1 MEIKTILIIG
11 FGSIGKRHLKI
22 IKKIRPKIKVN
33 LLLRPISLKQIKDQ
47 KLLNKT
53 FTNIKDALDEGA
65 DAAIIASPANLHIE
79 HSIEVLKAKIPV
91 LIEKPISNNLGNCSE
106 LKKLMQSN
114 NCLVTVGYVLR
125 HSKILNKFKEIINES
140 HIGKSL
146 YAEIK
151 CGSYL
156 PDWRKDKDYRES
168 VSAKSS
174 LGGGVLLELSHEINY
189 ANWLFGPFKNMKSI
203 LINSKNLDINV
214 EDIAKII
221 AINDN
226 NFLVNIH
233 LDFCSDSNERY
244 CKIYG
249 TLGFINLDF
258 NNHLITIKKNNSKET
273 IKIKVDENYND
284 MYVNQINDFLNCIEN
299 NSNPIVTI
307 DDALDTLKL
316 ISESNRDKL

>member
-1 MEIKTILIIG
+1 MKIKTILIIG
-11 FGSIGKRHLKI
+11 FGSIGRKHLKI
-22 IKKIRPKIKVN
+22 IKKIRPSIKVN
-33 LLLRPISLKQIKDQ
+33 ILVRQISLNKVKDE
-47 KLLNKT
+47 KLVNKT

-65 DAAIIASPANLHIE
+65 DAAIVASPASLHIE
-79 HSIEVLKAKIPV
+79 HSMEILKANIPV
-91 LIEKPISNNLGNCSE
+91 LIEKPISDNLRNCSE
-106 LKKLMQSN
+106 LKELMRSN

-146 YAEIK
+146 HAELK
-151 CGSYL
+151 CSSYL
-156 PDWRKDKDYRES
+156 PKWRKDIDYRES

-189 ANWLFGPFKNMKSI
+189 ANWLFGPLKNVKSI
-203 LINSKNLDINV
+203 STNTEHLDINV

-221 AINDN
+221 AINDTN
-226 NFLVNIH
+226 LLVNIH

-244 CKIYG
+244 CKLYG

-258 NNHLITIKKNNSKET
+258 NKQIIIIKKNNSKQPF
-273 IKIKVDENYND
+273 KIKVDENYND
-284 MYVNQINDFLNCIEN
+284 MYINQMNNFLNCIEN
-299 NSNPIVTI
+299 QMNPIVTI
-307 DDALDTLKL
+307 DDAIDTLKL

>member
-11 FGSIGKRHLKI
+11 FGSIGRRHLKI
-22 IKKIRPKIKVN
+22 IKKIRPAIKVN
-33 LLLRPISLKQIKDQ
+33 ILLRPISLKKIKDQ
-47 KLLNKT
+47 KLVNKT

-65 DAAIIASPANLHIE
+65 DAAIVASPANLHIE

-91 LIEKPISNNLGNCSE
+91 LIEKPISDNLKNCSE
-106 LKKLMQSN
+106 LKQIMKSN

-146 YAEIK
+146 YTEIK

-156 PDWRKDKDYRES
+156 PEWRKDIDYRES
-168 VSAKSS
+168 VSANTS
-174 LGGGVLLELSHEINY
+174 LGGGVFLELSHEINY
-189 ANWLFGPFKNMKSI
+189 ANWLFGPFKNIKSI
-203 LINSKNLDINV
+203 SINSEHLDINV

-221 AINDN
+221 AINN
-226 NFLVNIH
+226 NNLLVSIH
-233 LDFCSDSNERY
+233 LDFCSASNERY
-244 CKIYG
+244 CKLYG

-258 NNHLITIKKNNSKET
+258 NNHLITIKKNDSKET
-273 IKIKVDENYND
+273 LKIEVDENYND

-299 NSNPIVTI
+299 HSNPIVTI

>member
-11 FGSIGKRHLKI
+11 FGSIGRRHLKI
-22 IKKIRPKIKVN
+22 IKKIRPAIKVN
-33 LLLRPISLKQIKDQ
+33 ILIRPISLKKIKDQ

-65 DAAIIASPANLHIE
+65 DAAIIASPANLHIK

-91 LIEKPISNNLGNCSE
+91 LIEKPISDNLKNCSE
-106 LKKLMQSN
+106 LKQIMKNN
-114 NCLVTVGYVLR
+114 NCLATVGYVLR
-125 HSKILNKFKEIINES
+125 HSKILNKFKKIINES

-146 YAEIK
+146 YTEIK

-156 PDWRKDKDYRES
+156 PEWRKDIDYRES
-168 VSAKSS
+168 VSANSS
-174 LGGGVLLELSHEINY
+174 LGGGVILELSHEINY
-189 ANWLFGPFKNMKSI
+189 ANWLFGPFKNIKSI
-203 LINSKNLDINV
+203 SFNSEHLDINV

-221 AINDN
+221 AINKN
-226 NFLVNIH
+226 NLLVSIH
-233 LDFCSDSNERY
+233 LDFCSASNERY
-244 CKIYG
+244 CKLYG
-249 TLGFINLDF
+249 SLGFINLDF
-258 NNHLITIKKNNSKET
+258 NNQLITIKKNDSKET
-273 IKIKVDENYND
+273 IKIEVDENYND
-284 MYVNQINDFLNCIEN
+284 MYVNQMNDFLNCIEN

>member
-1 MEIKTILIIG
+1 
-11 FGSIGKRHLKI
+11 
-22 IKKIRPKIKVN
+22 
-33 LLLRPISLKQIKDQ
+33 
-47 KLLNKT
+47 
-53 FTNIKDALDEGA
+53 
-65 DAAIIASPANLHIE
+65 
-79 HSIEVLKAKIPV
+79 
-91 LIEKPISNNLGNCSE
+91 
-106 LKKLMQSN
+106 
-114 NCLVTVGYVLR
+114 
-125 HSKILNKFKEIINES
+125 
-140 HIGKSL
+140 
-146 YAEIK
+146 
-151 CGSYL
+151 
-156 PDWRKDKDYRES
+156 
-168 VSAKSS
+168 
-174 LGGGVLLELSHEINY
+174 
-189 ANWLFGPFKNMKSI
+189 MKSI
-203 LINSKNLDINV
+203 LINSKHLDINV

-221 AINDN
+221 AINNN

>member
-22 IKKIRPKIKVN
+22 IKKIRQKIKVN

-189 ANWLFGPFKNMKSI
+189 ANWLFGPFKNIKSI
-203 LINSKNLDINV
+203 SINSEHLEINV

-221 AINDN
+221 AINNN
-226 NFLVNIH
+226 NFLVSIH

-244 CKIYG
+244 CKVYG
-249 TLGFINLDF
+249 NLGFINLDF

>member
-11 FGSIGKRHLKI
+11 FGSIGRRHLKI
-22 IKKIRPKIKVN
+22 IKNLRPEIKVN
-33 LLLRPISLKQIKDQ
+33 LLRRQISLYKVKEQ
-47 KLLNKT
+47 KLINKT

-91 LIEKPISNNLGNCSE
+91 LIEKPISDNLKNCSE
-106 LKKLMQSN
+106 LKQIMKSN

-125 HSKILNKFKEIINES
+125 HSKILNKFKEIINQTD
-140 HIGKSL
+140 IGKSL

-189 ANWLFGPFKNMKSI
+189 ANWLFGPFKNIKSI
-203 LINSKNLDINV
+203 SINSEHLDINV

-221 AINDN
+221 AINNN

-258 NNHLITIKKNNSKET
+258 NNHLIKIKKNNSKET

>member
-11 FGSIGKRHLKI
+11 FGSIGRRHLKI
-22 IKKIRPKIKVN
+22 IKKIRPAIKVN
-33 LLLRPISLKQIKDQ
+33 ILLRPISLKKIKDQ

-91 LIEKPISNNLGNCSE
+91 LIEKPISDNLKNCSE
-106 LKKLMQSN
+106 LKQIMKSN

-125 HSKILNKFKEIINES
+125 HSKILNKFKKIINES
-140 HIGKSL
+140 HIGERL
-146 YAEIK
+146 YTEIK

-156 PDWRKDKDYRES
+156 PEWRKDIDYRES
-168 VSAKSS
+168 VSANSS

-189 ANWLFGPFKNMKSI
+189 ANWLFGPFKNIKSI
-203 LINSKNLDINV
+203 SINSEHLDINV

-221 AINDN
+221 AVN
-226 NFLVNIH
+226 NKNLLVSIH
-233 LDFCSDSNERY
+233 LDFCSGSNERF
-244 CKIYG
+244 CKLYG

-258 NNHLITIKKNNSKET
+258 NNHLITIKKNDSKET
-273 IKIKVDENYND
+273 IKIEVDENYND

>member
-11 FGSIGKRHLKI
+11 FGSIGRRHLKI
-22 IKKIRPKIKVN
+22 IKKIRPAIKVN
-33 LLLRPISLKQIKDQ
+33 ILLRPISLKKIKDQ
-47 KLLNKT
+47 KLVNKT

-65 DAAIIASPANLHIE
+65 DAAIVASPANLHIE

-91 LIEKPISNNLGNCSE
+91 LIEKPISDNLKNCSE
-106 LKKLMQSN
+106 LKQIMKSN

-125 HSKILNKFKEIINES
+125 HSKILNKFQEIINES

-146 YAEIK
+146 YTEIK

-156 PDWRKDKDYRES
+156 PEWRKDIDYRKS
-168 VSAKSS
+168 VSANSS
-174 LGGGVLLELSHEINY
+174 LGGGILLELSHEINY

-203 LINSKNLDINV
+203 SINSEHLDINV

-221 AINDN
+221 AINN
-226 NFLVNIH
+226 NNLLVSIH
-233 LDFCSDSNERY
+233 LDFCSASDERY
-244 CKIYG
+244 CKLYG

-258 NNHLITIKKNNSKET
+258 NNHLITIKKNDSKET
-273 IKIKVDENYND
+273 LKIEVDENYND

-299 NSNPIVTI
+299 HSNPIVTI

>member
-189 ANWLFGPFKNMKSI
+189 ANWLFGPFKNIKSI
-203 LINSKNLDINV
+203 SINSEHLEINV

-221 AINDN
+221 AINNN

-244 CKIYG
+244 CKVYG
-249 TLGFINLDF
+249 NLGFINLDF
-258 NNHLITIKKNNSKET
+258 NNHLITIKKNDSKET
-273 IKIKVDENYND
+273 LKIEVDENYND